1 MCRENIKYKPHR
13 ELGLRCSDPPRS
25 PPRSRTAVPLS
36 AAVPLFFCFYCFL
49 LLLLFLMMMVI
60 DEAGQSKPLDD
71 RHSNYHT
78 LDQLWRGCVKPED
91 LPALE
96 DVKWDNKLWSLSN
109 KRRADLKLLQLLQ
122 QQETAWVAC
131 VLHPPSHPKFRSSKT
146 RT

>member
-1 MCRENIKYKPHR
+1 
-13 ELGLRCSDPPRS
+13 
-25 PPRSRTAVPLS
+25 
-36 AAVPLFFCFYCFL
+36 
-49 LLLLFLMMMVI
+49 MMMVI

-96 DVKWDNKLWSLSN
+96 NVKWDNKLWSLSN